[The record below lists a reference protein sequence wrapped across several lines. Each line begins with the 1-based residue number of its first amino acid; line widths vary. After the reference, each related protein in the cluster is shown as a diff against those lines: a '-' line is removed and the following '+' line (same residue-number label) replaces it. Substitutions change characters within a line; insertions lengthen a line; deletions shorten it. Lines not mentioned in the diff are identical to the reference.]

1 MIEHADESP
10 HKITCDEAW
19 LYCATLTHNN
29 KYDWRMPTYDERMK
43 LEFFDIWDIVDY
55 IDRPNAAWLNYN
67 ATCFIIPVRDIN
79 EKNKV

>member
-1 MIEHADESP
+1 
-10 HKITCDEAW
+10 
-19 LYCATLTHNN
+19 
-29 KYDWRMPTYDERMK
+29 MPTYDERMK

-67 ATCFIIPVRDIN
+67 ATCFIVPVRDIN